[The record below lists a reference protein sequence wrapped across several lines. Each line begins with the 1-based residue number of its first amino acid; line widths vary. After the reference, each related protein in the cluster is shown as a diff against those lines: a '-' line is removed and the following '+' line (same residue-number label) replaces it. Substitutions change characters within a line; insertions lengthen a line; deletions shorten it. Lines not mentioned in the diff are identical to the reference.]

1 MEGKNNNTPINI
13 TLTAE
18 KGKVHKVKI
27 AVLFI
32 KQRKSISYTEQLRQA
47 CFKASYKKKKRKP
60 MGIVNS

>member
-47 CFKASYKKKKRKP
+47 CFKANYRKR
-60 MGIVNS
+60 G

>member
-13 TLTAE
+13 TLTAK

-32 KQRKSISYTEQLRQA
+32 K
-47 CFKASYKKKKRKP
+47 
-60 MGIVNS
+60 